1 MGGRTVWAVSIVLVV
16 WCLTGSVNP
25 CWAASGYS
33 QPTSPTQFL
42 STTLPPHS
50 EPLANT
56 TALPGQILKTGIN
69 LSSKEVSA
77 NTLQLSENLK
87 LTPLLRKIQ
96 ELRSRQSASD
106 SARPTSIEGLSARQ
120 EIIETTLQADHII
133 QTTSLAIDFTVA
145 QIVAEENVYGELLAS
160 FTDDRDKAVAKTNAA
175 SFVTNG
181 ILWAVA
187 EGLAVPTYRVP
198 RYSISSGI
206 TGVLAGLVPSVASL
220 YAMKQF
226 SGKKRTSEKDPNM
239 LAKLFDY
246 PTSSEVEYPNVV
258 WDFLNTV
265 PANDKSGR
273 TRKSQL
279 IDRWVADEN
288 ISAFTSRS
296 STKQLDVIT
305 AAVETRKGLSIANLS
320 VRQVMLEQLAAEIL
334 KMKRMLYE
342 LSLVLDG
349 EKQI

>member
-1 MGGRTVWAVSIVLVV
+1 MGGRTVWAVGIVLVV
-16 WCLTGSVNP
+16 WCLTGCVDS
-25 CWAASGYS
+25 CWATSGYNKPS
-33 QPTSPTQFL
+33 PPTEFI
-42 STTLPPHS
+42 STTLPPRS

-56 TALPGQILKTGIN
+56 TALPGQILRTGIN
-69 LSSKEVSA
+69 LSSRELSA
-77 NTLQLSENLK
+77 NTLQLSEHLK
-87 LTPLLRKIQ
+87 LTPLLKKIQ
-96 ELRSRQSASD
+96 ELRLRQNASD
-106 SARPTSIEGLSARQ
+106 STRSTTLEGLSARQ
-120 EIIETTLQADHII
+120 ELIETTIEADHII
-133 QTTSLAIDFTVA
+133 QATSLAIDFTVA
-145 QIVAEENVYGELLAS
+145 EIVAEENVYGELLGS
-160 FTDDRDKAVAKTNAA
+160 FTYDRDKAVARTNAA

-181 ILWAVA
+181 ILWAVC
-187 EGLAVPTYRVP
+187 EGIAVPTYRVP

-206 TGVLAGLVPSVASL
+206 TGILAGLVPSVASL

-258 WDFLNTV
+258 WEFLNTV
-265 PANDKSGR
+265 PANDKSGK

-296 STKQLDVIT
+296 SKKQLDVIT
-305 AAVETRKGLSIANLS
+305 AAVETRKGLSISTLS